1 MDKLYAMSVL
11 YKGPN
16 DSTVLKAAFELQSFS
31 FFQRS
36 SAQEFMCFA
45 TKTIVERTASGA
57 RQSIKQKEYFCHVYV
72 RSDNLAGVLISHD
85 EYPHLVAHILLT
97 KTLDEFSAKF
107 LSYSWSSLNETQ
119 VTFNELNT
127 MLAKYQNPKEA
138 YSLMKRQQNL
148 KITLHNRIEAV
159 LKPGENLDDLVA
171 KSEELSMPSKALYI
185 AKLL

>member
-57 RQSIKQKEYFCHVYV
+57 RQSIKQK
-72 RSDNLAGVLISHD
+72 GVLISHD